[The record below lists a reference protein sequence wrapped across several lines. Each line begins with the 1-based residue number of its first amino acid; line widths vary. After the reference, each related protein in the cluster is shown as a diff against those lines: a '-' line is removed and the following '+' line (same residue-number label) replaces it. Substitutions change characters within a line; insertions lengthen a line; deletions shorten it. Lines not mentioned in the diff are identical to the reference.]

1 MNDKSSTSCSSSSSS
16 GEYDGS
22 VIRTTNDNG
31 LSPTISKMIA
41 DQGYLLTCSSFV
53 IPPQSDGTA
62 TTTTNSSSSVLQIE
76 LGVQNE
82 IWNEVYDNRFT
93 CPDTQLI
100 ARAAMARVLRQSAE
114 RNPNEWI
121 QSTERI
127 LRQTDIE

>member
-1 MNDKSSTSCSSSSSS
+1 MTCAGLIMNNKNSPSSS
-16 GEYDGS
+16 GDYDRL
-22 VIRTTNDNG
+22 VVRTNDNG

-53 IPPQSDGTA
+53 RPSQNDDAADTS
-62 TTTTNSSSSVLQIE
+62 NSSNELQIE
-76 LGVQNE
+76 LGAHNE

-93 CPDTQLI
+93 SPETQLV

-127 LRQTDIE
+127 LRQTEIE